1 MPPASHVFVLRRPPP
16 SHRHS
21 GPSIPWPWI
30 NLNDEVDGEQ
40 LKSEA
45 PPIPPP
51 CNHVNCNG
59 CWKRY
64 PQSRF
69 PNWSPSQVKRSGILD
84 VIENYNRNIPCT
96 IHRVDVDD
104 RGYFTDPGKYEITEQ
119 TKDAS
124 WEFLIQPHRPANT
137 RVRSLFVENMSGP
150 VLQMLGA
157 YYNIEPFFFSSS
169 ISWIPS
175 RFQEERLRVDITIT
189 LTFLK
194 IMDYVNPI
202 VASNPTS
209 STRNEDTPARKRVIN
224 TQTPLVLRSG
234 LSGDGCSLVLDLLA
248 VHLIRN
254 VEGNTLISYHSN
266 SDREATSAP
275 YLQERMHYAGQ
286 SVYWQN
292 IFQRSP
298 DPTFV
303 LLIFIWVAICAWDE
317 ALEALYA
324 RICWLETYA
333 LDTSD
338 IFITHEL
345 HIIRAHCFRFPSL
358 LEDVRRAVVFV
369 LDTPNPAMDAL
380 PQEEKQFSRTLLEK
394 ECRNLLSEIHRLE
407 MSRRM
412 QDQRLKNALN
422 LVFSTT
428 SINDSKRMKK
438 LTEAAVRDS
447 TAMKQI
453 AYLTMTFLPSSFVA
467 AIFGMNVGEISP
479 GTNGTLPHYFAI
491 AAVLTLLTTWIVMT
505 FQSKYLFDSG
515 STFWMRLVW
524 PWMLFKR
531 VFMKREIEKE
541 KEGPIPLDSFV

>member
-1 MPPASHVFVLRRPPP
+1 MASSTGEAGTLTSASSLSARVPFTFP
-16 SHRHS
+16 
-21 GPSIPWPWI
+21 
-30 NLNDEVDGEQ
+30 EVDGEQ
-40 LKSEA
+40 LKSDV

-51 CNHVNCNG
+51 CNHVNCEG

-64 PQSRF
+64 PQSLF
-69 PNWSPSQVKRSGILD
+69 PNWSPSQVERSGILD
-84 VIENYNRNIPCT
+84 VIEKYNRSIPCT
-96 IHRVDVDD
+96 IHRVDIDD
-104 RGYFTDPGKYEITEQ
+104 RGYFTDPGKYELTEQ
-119 TKDAS
+119 AKDAS
-124 WEFLIQPHRPANT
+124 WEFLIQSHRPVNT

-150 VLQMLGA
+150 VLQKLGA

-169 ISWIPS
+169 LSWTPS
-175 RFQEERLRVDITIT
+175 RFQEEVQPGRGD
-189 LTFLK
+189 
-194 IMDYVNPI
+194 
-202 VASNPTS
+202 
-209 STRNEDTPARKRVIN
+209 RK
-224 TQTPLVLRSG
+224 
-234 LSGDGCSLVLDLLA
+234 GCALVLDLLA

-254 VEGNTLISYHSN
+254 VEGNTLISYHTSG
-266 SDREATSAP
+266 REATSAP
-275 YLQERMHYAGQ
+275 FLQERMHYAGQ

-338 IFITHEL
+338 IFITREL
-345 HIIRAHCFRFPSL
+345 HIIRAHYFQFPSL
-358 LEDVRRAVVFV
+358 LEDVRKAVVFI
-369 LDTPNPAMDAL
+369 LDTPNPAMDSL

-428 SINDSKRMKK
+428 SINNSKRMRK

-447 TAMKQI
+447 TVMKQI

-479 GTNGTLPHYFAI
+479 GTNETLPHYFAI
-491 AAVLTLLTTWIVMT
+491 AAVLTLLTV
-505 FQSKYLFDSG
+505 
-515 STFWMRLVW
+515 
-524 PWMLFKR
+524 
-531 VFMKREIEKE
+531 
-541 KEGPIPLDSFV
+541 